1 MPTKKVLVVADES
14 EQIPGPAALRDLA
27 PDLVLSCGDLPFE
40 CLEAIVD
47 VCDVP
52 LLYVPGNH
60 DPALTGFGAALPAP
74 PFLTASS
81 ADPPGP
87 RGCVNVDGT
96 VEDAAGVR
104 VAGLGGSV
112 RYRSGPNQYTQWQ
125 MKIRCLSL
133 EARERA
139 RRRRPDIL
147 LTHAPPLGIGDDD
160 DAAHQGFAAL
170 HRLIRVLAPPVHVHG
185 HVHPHGPRPP
195 DRKLRETCVINAV
208 GHRILSIDVDS
219 VDRRVS

>member
-1 MPTKKVLVVADES
+1 MC
-14 EQIPGPAALRDLA
+14 IRD
-27 PDLVLSCGDLPFE
+27 S
-40 CLEAIVD
+40 
-47 VCDVP
+47 
-52 LLYVPGNH
+52 
-60 DPALTGFGAALPAP
+60 
-74 PFLTASS
+74 
-81 ADPPGP
+81 
-87 RGCVNVDGT
+87 
-96 VEDAAGVR
+96 
-104 VAGLGGSV
+104 
-112 RYRSGPNQYTQWQ
+112 YRSGPNQYTQWQ